1 MTNVVIAYVVSVSAT
16 TLKVRPKEIE
26 LTLGTTNIVNE
37 ISLPRQGYALSMFSG
52 FPVFVRVPS
61 DSLGSLGLSR

>member
-26 LTLGTTNIVNE
+26 LTLGTTNIVDE
-37 ISLPRQGYALSMFSG
+37 IPSVDAK
-52 FPVFVRVPS
+52 FV
-61 DSLGSLGLSR
+61 